1 MLSNIIIDT
10 YLILSTI
17 VEIKICFQIVQVGK
31 CLHQS
36 TIVEI
41 KICFQIWIYTIMYDT
56 STIVEIKI
64 CFQIG
69 KRKR

>member
-1 MLSNIIIDT
+1 MLSNVGQSKPHIT
-10 YLILSTI
+10 STI

-41 KICFQIWIYTIMYDT
+41 KICFQI
-56 STIVEIKI
+56 
-64 CFQIG
+64 G